1 MKLGKHNQWKWTT
14 GAALALGMTLASVAP
29 SATFAAEG
37 DKDVVN
43 LQLMETTD
51 IHSHVMNYDYFSDQ
65 NDETVGLVKVATLI
79 NEARKNAENSML
91 FDNGDLIQGNPMA
104 DYIVNEEVLNEDGS
118 VHPVYKAMNILDYD
132 AGNYGNHEFNY
143 GLTYLK
149 KAVEG
154 ADFPYVNANVYKAD
168 MDNDPTNN
176 ENYFDPYVILDKEV
190 TDEDGE
196 THTIKV
202 GVIGFVP
209 PQIMTWDKD
218 NLEGNVETRDLK
230 ATAEKFIPQMKE
242 EGADVIVGIAHSGLG
257 SKEEYVEGAENATY
271 QLSTVD
277 GFDALLFGHSHQTFP
292 SSDYADLD
300 GQYNIDLENG
310 TINGVATTQAGFWGS
325 DLGMIDLQLEMVD
338 GEWQVMNG
346 KSSTQPIYDAESG
359 EALVDADQEIL
370 DAIEEDHEG
379 TKDYVATPVG
389 ETEVPLYSYFSQ
401 VQDDPTVQIVNDAQ
415 KQYVEKYIQGT
426 ELDGLPVL
434 SAAAPFKA
442 GRDGVSDF
450 TDIPAG
456 GLAIK
461 DTTSLYKY
469 PNTVKAVKI
478 DGEQVIEWLEWS
490 AGQFNQVDPSSEEEQ
505 ELVNPEFRS
514 YNFDV
519 IDGLTYEIDVTEAP
533 RYNNDGEKINDTH
546 RIQNVKFQGEP
557 IDMDKEFLV
566 ATNNYR
572 AASKFANPDGD
583 NIVINSP
590 DENRQVLV
598 NYIQDSDSINPK
610 ADNNW
615 SFAPID
621 GDPTLTFV
629 SSPKAQKFAEDNDAV
644 EYMSTRDDGF
654 AVYSVDLASDSS
666 DDGEDMTFDDV
677 AKGED
682 GHWAASYIYDLAA
695 DGIING
701 YGDGQF
707 GPEDSVTRGQF
718 TEMIVRMLG
727 LENEEASPFTDVSDR
742 SADAIAAAYEHG
754 IIDGYSETSFKPDE
768 MITREQMAHIL
779 VQAYNVKADTD
790 FEATT
795 DVKYKDNKK
804 ISNQFQA
811 DVQAVNELGFM
822 VGNHDLFS
830 PKADANRAQAAKV
843 LYMLKEK

>member
-1 MKLGKHNQWKWTT
+1 MARRNQWKWTT
-14 GAALALGMTLASVAP
+14 ATIALGMTLTSVAP
-29 SATFAAEG
+29 SATFAAEN
-37 DKDVVN
+37 DNDIVN

-51 IHSHVMNYDYFSDQ
+51 LHSHVMNYDYFSDQ
-65 NDETVGLVKVATLI
+65 HDETVGLVKVATLI

-104 DYIVNEEVLNEDGS
+104 DYIVNENVLDEEGN
-118 VHPVYKAMNILDYD
+118 VHPVFKAMNLLDYD

-154 ADFPYVNANVYKAD
+154 SEFPYVNANVYKAD
-168 MDNDPTNN
+168 EDDDPTNN
-176 ENYFDPYVILDKEV
+176 ENYFDPYVILDKAV
-190 TDEDGE
+190 TDEDGDE
-196 THTIKV
+196 HTIKV

-218 NLEGNVETRDLK
+218 NLEGKVETRDLK
-230 ATAEKFIPQMKE
+230 ATAEKFVPQMKE
-242 EGADVIVGIAHSGLG
+242 EGADVVVGIAHSGLG

-271 QLSTVD
+271 QLSTVE

-292 SSDYADLD
+292 SEDYAELD
-300 GQYNIDLENG
+300 GKYNINLDQG

-325 DLGMIDLQLEMVD
+325 DLGMIDLQLEKRD
-338 GEWQVMNG
+338 GAWTVTEG
-346 KSSTQPIYDAESG
+346 SSSTTPIYDHENG
-359 EALVDADQEIL
+359 EALVDADQDIV
-370 DAIEEDHEG
+370 DAVEDDHEG

-389 ETEVPLYSYFSQ
+389 ETEVPLYSYFAQ

-415 KQYVEKYIQGT
+415 KAYVEKYIQGT

-442 GRDGVSDF
+442 GRDGVGDF

-469 PNTVKAVKI
+469 PNTVKAVRI
-478 DGEQVIEWLEWS
+478 NGEQVIEWLEWS
-490 AGQFNQVDPSSEEEQ
+490 AGQFNQIDADSSEEQ
-505 ELVNPEFRS
+505 ELVNRDFRS

-533 RYNNDGEKINDTH
+533 RYNNDGEKINDSH
-546 RIQNVKFQGEP
+546 RIENVMFEGEP
-557 IDMDKEFLV
+557 IDLEQEFLV

-572 AASKFANPDGD
+572 ATSKFANPDGD
-583 NIVINSP
+583 NVVINSP

-598 NYIQDSDSINPK
+598 NYIQDSDSINPQ
-610 ADNNW
+610 ANDNW
-615 SFAPID
+615 SFAPVD
-621 GDPTLTFV
+621 GEPKLTFV
-629 SSPKAQKFAEDNDAV
+629 SSPKAQKYAEENEAV
-644 EYMSTRDDGF
+644 EYVSTRDDGF
-654 AVYSVDLASDSS
+654 AVYSIDLASD
-666 DDGEDMTFDDV
+666 DQAEDPVEEEIVFDDV
-677 AKGED
+677 PED
-682 GHWAASYIYDLAA
+682 YWAASHIYDLAA

-701 YGDGQF
+701 YGDGEF
-707 GPEDSVTRGQF
+707 GPEDAVTRGQF
-718 TEMIVRMLG
+718 TEMIVRLLG

-742 SADAIAAAYEHG
+742 SDAAIAAAYENG
-754 IIDGYSETSFKPDE
+754 IIDGYTETSFKPDE

-779 VQAYNVKADTD
+779 LEAYNVKHDTE
-790 FEATT
+790 FEATAEVEYQ
-795 DVKYKDNKK
+795 DSKK
-804 ISNQFQA
+804 ISRSFID
-811 DVQAVNELGFM
+811 DVQAVHELGFM
-822 VGNHDLFS
+822 IGNHDKFS

-843 LYMLKEK
+843 LSLLKGK

>member
-1 MKLGKHNQWKWTT
+1 MGKRNHWKWTT
-14 GAALALGMTLASVAP
+14 AAIALGMTVSSVAP
-29 SATFAAEG
+29 SATFAAEE

-65 NDETVGLVKVATLI
+65 SDETVGLVKVATLI
-79 NEARKNAENSML
+79 NEARKNAKNSML

-104 DYIVNEEVLNEDGS
+104 DYIVNEEVLDEDGN
-118 VHPVYKAMNILDYD
+118 VHPVYKAMNLLDYD
-132 AGNYGNHEFNY
+132 VGNYGNHEFNY
-143 GLTYLK
+143 GLTFLK

-168 MDNDPTNN
+168 EDDDPTNN
-176 ENYFDPYVILDKEV
+176 ENYFDPYVIVDKEV
-190 TDEDGE
+190 TDEDGD

-218 NLEGNVETRDLK
+218 NLEGKVETRDLK
-230 ATAEKFIPQMKE
+230 ATAEKFVPQMKE
-242 EGADVIVGIAHSGLG
+242 EGADVVVGIAHSGLG
-257 SKEEYVEGAENATY
+257 SKEEYVDGAENATY

-292 SSDYADLD
+292 SSDYAELD
-300 GQYNIDLENG
+300 GKYNINLDQG

-325 DLGMIDLQLEMVD
+325 DLGMIDLQLEKVD
-338 GEWQVMNG
+338 GEWTVTNG
-346 KSSTQPIYDAESG
+346 QASTKPIYDHENG
-359 EALVDADQEIL
+359 EALVDADQDVL
-370 DAIEEDHEG
+370 DAVKDDHEG
-379 TKDYVATPVG
+379 TQDYVATPVG
-389 ETEVPLYSYFSQ
+389 ETEVPLYSYFAQ

-469 PNTVKAVKI
+469 PNTLKAVKI
-478 DGEQVIEWLEWS
+478 NGAQVIEWLEWS
-490 AGQFNQVDPSSEEEQ
+490 AGQFNQVDPSLDEEQ

-519 IDGLTYEIDVTEAP
+519 IDGLTYQIDVTEAP
-533 RYNNDGEKINDTH
+533 RYNNDGEKINDSS
-546 RIQNVKFQGEP
+546 RIENVMFQGEP
-557 IDMDKEFLV
+557 IDPEQEFLV

-572 AASKFANPDGD
+572 ATSKFANPDGD
-583 NIVINSP
+583 NVVIDSP

-598 NYIQDSDSINPK
+598 NYIQDSDSINPQ
-610 ADNNW
+610 ANGNW
-615 SFAPID
+615 SFAPVE
-621 GDPTLTFV
+621 GDATLTFV
-629 SSPKAQKFAEDNDAV
+629 SSPKAQKYAEDNDRVDYLA
-644 EYMSTRDDGF
+644 TRDDGF
-654 AVYSVDLASDSS
+654 AVYSMDLNS
-666 DDGEDMTFDDV
+666 DDGEEIVFDDV

-682 GHWAASYIYDLAA
+682 GHWAASYIYDLVE
-695 DGIING
+695 DEIIFG
-701 YGDGQF
+701 YGNGNF
-707 GPEDSVTRGQF
+707 GPEDPVTRGQF
-718 TEMIVRMLG
+718 TELIVRMLG
-727 LENEEASPFTDVSDR
+727 LENEEEVPFQDVSAR

-754 IIDGYSETSFKPDE
+754 IIHGYSETSFKPGKL
-768 MITREQMAHIL
+768 ITREQMAHIL
-779 VQAYNVKADTD
+779 LNAYNVKNDTD

-795 DVKYKDNKK
+795 DVEYEDEAE
-804 ISNQFQA
+804 ISKLFMA
-811 DVQAVNELGFM
+811 DVDAAHELGLM
-822 VGNHDLFS
+822 VGYHDKFD
-830 PKADANRAQAAKV
+830 PKASADRGEAAKV
-843 LYMLKEK
+843 LYMLKQK